1 MSDIWKNNKI
11 DLNKEEYEALEVALT
26 PEDELKLLFQMMK
39 RRGWMPF
46 TREQNSNDGLLGNI
60 FEDLIGV
67 VENNKRNSDYENI
80 EIKTKNTKSN
90 SKVTLFVYNI
100 DSLKSA
106 STEIRENF
114 GSLDSE
120 SGKHIFNSCIEYSKW
135 NTHRQG
141 FNFKLERDKLNLYL
155 KIKEA
160 FNDNNITIDKNK
172 YFWKIVKI
180 EEFFKKIK
188 NCCYIEGEVDKNSKT
203 VRFDKMTIYKDA
215 DINKFWELLENDDI
229 VVEFRIGIYK
239 SGKNKGKTHDHGT
252 SFRIKKNKMVELY
265 KTKIECN

>member
-1 MSDIWKNNKI
+1 M
-11 DLNKEEYEALEVALT
+11 
-26 PEDELKLLFQMMK
+26 
-39 RRGWMPF
+39 
-46 TREQNSNDGLLGNI
+46 
-60 FEDLIGV
+60 
-67 VENNKRNSDYENI
+67 
-80 EIKTKNTKSN
+80 
-90 SKVTLFVYNI
+90 
-100 DSLKSA
+100 
-106 STEIRENF
+106 
-114 GSLDSE
+114 
-120 SGKHIFNSCIEYSKW
+120 
-135 NTHRQG
+135 
-141 FNFKLERDKLNLYL
+141 YL

-229 VVEFRIGIYK
+229 VIEFRIGIYK
-239 SGKNKGKTHDHGT
+239 SGKNKGKTHDHDT
-252 SFRIKKNKMVELY
+252 SFSIKKNKMVELY